1 MEYKQIVE
9 YAIKSDIIKNEDIF
23 VFEDLPHEE
32 LYEELYHFCSEN
44 LEIQCADN
52 LLSASL
58 FLYCNYYSKNA
69 KAGIKK
75 EHNVILINIGLMNV
89 CFDNFFYNVELN
101 DYTKGKWGGITDL
114 FNTPV
119 SHLAFQI
126 NTHFTYYHEL
136 AHLFQM
142 KNSGAEIGFYERGT
156 NCMYDIIQHKLEINA
171 DTYAAISVATQI
183 QQYIETCFE
192 EIDQDI
198 VKNVVTFFSTCLLEH
213 IICFSDSFELYY
225 DDKSHPHPVIRM
237 FNVVFNVIFHLSC
250 NPVYIEKGINLD
262 INSLMHEILDFHAEL
277 EKKEIFTS
285 GFSDFINSETLD
297 NDRIL
302 KHFEVI
308 REFDKSEG
316 YIDAMDVWNNRV
328 IL

>member
-101 DYTKGKWGGITDL
+101 DYTKGKWGGD
-114 FNTPV
+114 N
-119 SHLAFQI
+119 
-126 NTHFTYYHEL
+126 
-136 AHLFQM
+136 
-142 KNSGAEIGFYERGT
+142 R
-156 NCMYDIIQHKLEINA
+156 
-171 DTYAAISVATQI
+171 
-183 QQYIETCFE
+183 
-192 EIDQDI
+192 
-198 VKNVVTFFSTCLLEH
+198 
-213 IICFSDSFELYY
+213 
-225 DDKSHPHPVIRM
+225 
-237 FNVVFNVIFHLSC
+237 
-250 NPVYIEKGINLD
+250 
-262 INSLMHEILDFHAEL
+262 
-277 EKKEIFTS
+277 
-285 GFSDFINSETLD
+285 FI
-297 NDRIL
+297 
-302 KHFEVI
+302 
-308 REFDKSEG
+308 
-316 YIDAMDVWNNRV
+316 
-328 IL
+328 